1 MADVDIT
8 VDCRISGQQA
18 DFEYDSDNTL
28 AQFITDLQGQA
39 MAWGSGKAPDNAG
52 ISIDGQPGNNYN
64 DNMSRTLADVG
75 VSSGSVIAVMQD
87 ITQA

>member
-18 DFEYDSDNTL
+18 DFEYDNDNTV
-28 AQFITDLQGQA
+28 AQFITDLQQNA
-39 MAWGSGKAPDNAG
+39 MAWSQGKAPENAG

-64 DNMSRTLADVG
+64 DHMSSTLADLG
-75 VSSGSVIAVMQD
+75 VNGGEVIIVMQD

>member
-1 MADVDIT
+1 MADGDIT

-39 MAWGSGKAPDNAG
+39 IAWGLSL
-52 ISIDGQPGNNYN
+52 IHI
-64 DNMSRTLADVG
+64 
-75 VSSGSVIAVMQD
+75 
-87 ITQA
+87 